1 MSLDLSASSR
11 WSFAKLIDA
20 NMAQENDAPKALD
33 KGKGKAVENPQ
44 DEKQVMN
51 GKKDDDKDKGEY
63 RINQDYGMPIC

>member
-1 MSLDLSASSR
+1 
-11 WSFAKLIDA
+11 
-20 NMAQENDAPKALD
+20 MAQENDAPKALD

-51 GKKDDDKDKGEY
+51 GKKDDDKGKGEY